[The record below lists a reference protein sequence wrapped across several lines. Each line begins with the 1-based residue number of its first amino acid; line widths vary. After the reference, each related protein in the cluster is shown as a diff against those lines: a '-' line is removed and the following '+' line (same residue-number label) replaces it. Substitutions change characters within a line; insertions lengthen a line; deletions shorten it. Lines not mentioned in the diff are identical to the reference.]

1 MAVSFKVV
9 WHLQHPSLTIPSAIH
24 DQGLLK
30 VLRDNR
36 FDRRKTSELTPR
48 LNVALRKCVELVTF
62 FRSFSSR

>member
-9 WHLQHPSLTIPSAIH
+9 WHLQHPS
-24 DQGLLK
+24 GLLN

-36 FDRRKTSELTPR
+36 FDRRKTSALTPR